1 MKTVKKALAVAGVV
15 LFWVVF
21 SGATYAA
28 HHVGKCPLCWGR

>member
-1 MKTVKKALAVAGVV
+1 MKKAKKALAVAGVV

-28 HHVGKCPLCWGR
+28 HFGKCPLCWGR